1 MKIKMVVNVN
11 DFFFKKIMMDNIK
24 MDNVHKENNCKRNTN
39 FSQNFFYQYIDQI
52 IGLIKC

>member
-39 FSQNFFYQYIDQI
+39 FSQNFFYQYID
-52 IGLIKC
+52 